1 MMFRGEECVANDVLK
16 FKKVIEFQSSKIVT
30 YFKIDSS
37 VLQQLVCT
45 GKISKI
51 NSKGEV
57 IEVRNVQQLQFLLL
71 TCSFYW

>member
-1 MMFRGEECVANDVLK
+1 MFRGEECVANDVLK

-30 YFKIDSS
+30 YLKIDSS

>member
-1 MMFRGEECVANDVLK
+1 MMFRGEESVANDVLK
-16 FKKVIEFQSSKIVT
+16 FKKVIEFQSSKNVT
-30 YFKIDSS
+30 YSKIDSS